1 MREAIVQG
9 LEQTFS
15 RLGHMIVE
23 FLPRVLVMLIVIFV
37 GLLIALAFKYI
48 VRAILGLTKLDRVSE
63 RGGASDVLRI
73 AHLPSMS
80 ELLSRSVFWIT
91 WFGFLLIGLSELG
104 IVSLQEQ
111 IGRLFRFL
119 PEVLVAI
126 LILFL
131 GVTIANFLSRAAL
144 LAAVNAGH
152 AAFARILSWSLRI
165 IIWSLAIT
173 MTLEEL
179 GLARQTVIAAFSI
192 VFGATMLGLAI
203 AFGLGGQ
210 TLARQLLEKHLTNNN
225 KPTSRPNEPE
235 PL

>member
-15 RLGHMIVE
+15 RLGHMLVE
-23 FLPRVLVMLIVIFV
+23 FLPRVLVMLIVVCV
-37 GLLIALAFKYI
+37 GLLIALIFKYI
-48 VRAILGLTKLDRVSE
+48 VRTFLRLTKLDRVSE

-91 WFGFLLIGLSELG
+91 WFAFLLVGLSELG
-104 IVSLQEQ
+104 IAGLQEQ
-111 IGRLFRFL
+111 IARLFRFL

-152 AAFARILSWSLRI
+152 AASARILSWSLRL

-192 VFGATMLGLAI
+192 VFGATMLGMAI
-203 AFGLGGQ
+203 AFGLGGKD
-210 TLARQLLEKHLTNNN
+210 LARGVLEKYLSNN
-225 KPTSRPNEPE
+225 KKSRPNEPE